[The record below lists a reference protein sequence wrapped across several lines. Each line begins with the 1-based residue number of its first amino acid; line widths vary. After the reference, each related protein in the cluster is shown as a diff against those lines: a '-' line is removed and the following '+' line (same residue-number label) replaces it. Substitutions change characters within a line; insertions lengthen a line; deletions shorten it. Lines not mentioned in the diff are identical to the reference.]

1 MYAVRYLLNGIN
13 VAVQMVV
20 LYILGKLFIYTEV
33 LKVFAVRFDTQVRPS
48 ICGDFSRVIVQPQV
62 V

>member
-33 LKVFAVRFDTQVRPS
+33 LKVFAARFDTQVPS
-48 ICGDFSRVIVQPQV
+48 ICGDFSRVIVQPQSV
-62 V
+62 